1 MQQAKLGTQGFTS
14 SAIALGC
21 MSMSDPAAKTPVAEQ
36 ESIDT
41 ILDAMGRGV
50 TLLDTGDF
58 YGMGHNEMLI
68 GRAIRGR
75 RDQIQLSVKF
85 GALRDHRG
93 TFIGYNGRP
102 EFVKASLAYSLQRLG
117 TDHIDFYFPARVDP
131 NVPIEDTIGAVSDLI
146 REGKVRYAGL
156 SEASAATIR
165 RANSVHPISA
175 VEIEYSLWSRD
186 IEDDV
191 LPTAKELG
199 IGILA
204 YSALSRGLLT
214 GTITLENPV
223 EASDFRA
230 HFPRF
235 QGDNLSRNLALVDQ
249 LKPIAV
255 SRVATVP
262 QVAIAWVMR
271 RALELGVA
279 IVPVVGTKQRRYLQE
294 NLGALDLV
302 LTDSEMDAIEK
313 VAPRGVVAGSRYPA
327 PAMSQL
333 NG

>member
-1 MQQAKLGTQGFTS
+1 MRQVKLGSLGFTS

-21 MSMSDPAAKTPVAEQ
+21 MSMSDPSARTATAEQ
-36 ESIDT
+36 ESVNT
-41 ILDAMGRGV
+41 ILEAMDSGV

-75 RDQIQLSVKF
+75 RQEVQLSVKF

-93 TFIGYNGRP
+93 NFIGYNGRP

-117 TDHIDFYFPARVDP
+117 TDHVDFYFPARVDP
-131 NVPIEDTIGAVSDLI
+131 KVNIEETIGAVSDLI

-165 RANSVHPISA
+165 RAHNVHPISA

-191 LPTAKELG
+191 LPVARELD
-199 IGILA
+199 IGVLA

-214 GTITLENPV
+214 GTINLQNPV
-223 EASDFRA
+223 QATDFRS

-235 QGDNLSRNLALVDQ
+235 QAGNFEKNLELVDR
-249 LKPIAV
+249 LKLIAV
-255 SRVATVP
+255 SRVASVP

-271 RALELGVA
+271 RAEEMGIP
-279 IVPVVGTKQRRYLQE
+279 IVPVVGTKQRHYLKE
-294 NLGALDLV
+294 NLGALHVDLTEADMNV
-302 LTDSEMDAIEK
+302 IENAI
-313 VAPRGVVAGSRYPA
+313 PRGVAAGTRYPG
-327 PAMSQL
+327 PHMSQL

>member
-1 MQQAKLGTQGFTS
+1 MRQTRLGGQGFTS

-21 MSMSDPAAKTPVAEQ
+21 MSMSDPPARTPAAEQ

-41 ILDAMGRGV
+41 ILEAVDSGV

-75 RDQIQLSVKF
+75 RNMVQLAVKF

-93 TFIGYNGRP
+93 NFIGFNGRP
-102 EFVKASLAYSLQRLG
+102 DYVKASLAYSLQRLG

-131 NVPIEDTIGAVSDLI
+131 SVGIEETIGAVSDLI

-156 SEASAATIR
+156 SEASAGTIR
-165 RANSVHPISA
+165 RAHSVHPISA

-191 LPTAKELG
+191 LPTARELG
-199 IGILA
+199 IGVLA

-214 GTITLENPV
+214 GSITLQNPV
-223 EASDFRA
+223 GATDFRA

-235 QGDNLSRNLALVDQ
+235 QGENLEKNLGLVDR
-249 LKPIAV
+249 LMPIAANK
-255 SRVATVP
+255 VATVP
-262 QVAIAWVMR
+262 QIAIAWVLR
-271 RALELGVA
+271 RGEEMGNS
-279 IVPVVGTKQRRYLQE
+279 IVPVVGTKQRRYLKE
-294 NLGALDLV
+294 NLGALHV
-302 LTDSEMDAIEK
+302 QLTDVEMAEIEK
-313 VAPRGVVAGSRYPA
+313 AIPRGIAAGTRYPA
-327 PAMSQL
+327 AGMSQV
-333 NG
+333 NV

>member
-1 MQQAKLGTQGFTS
+1 
-14 SAIALGC
+14 
-21 MSMSDPAAKTPVAEQ
+21 MSMSDPAARTAAAEQ

-41 ILDAMGRGV
+41 IVEAIDAGV

-68 GRAIRGR
+68 SRAIRGR
-75 RDQIQLSVKF
+75 RQEVQLSVKF

-93 TFIGYNGRP
+93 NFVGYNGRP

-117 TDHIDFYFPARVDP
+117 TDYIDFYFPARVDP
-131 NVPIEDTIGAVSDLI
+131 EVDIEETIGAVSDLV

-156 SEASAATIR
+156 SEASAGTIR
-165 RANSVHPISA
+165 RAHSVHPISA

-191 LPTAKELG
+191 LPVARELN

-214 GTITLENPV
+214 GTLNLQNPV
-223 EASDFRA
+223 QATDFRA

-235 QGDNLSRNLALVDQ
+235 QGDNFETNLTLVDR

-255 SRVATVP
+255 SRVASVP
-262 QVAIAWVMR
+262 QLAIAWVLR
-271 RALELGVA
+271 RAEELGLA
-279 IVPVVGTKQRRYLQE
+279 IVPVVGTKQRRYLKE
-294 NLGALDLV
+294 NLGALNVDLRDADM
-302 LTDSEMDAIEK
+302 TAIEDIL
-313 VAPRGVVAGSRYPA
+313 PRGIVAGTRYPA
-327 PAMSQL
+327 AHMPQL